1 MEPIEIIASDLF
13 DKVRSRFK
21 NLEMGDENGNVTIDP
36 TQARFFDFDFMIED
50 SNFGRVSVNIND
62 AGKLKLYYSQGITED
77 QEPDV
82 KQLWYRFLKE
92 MRLFSMRRLLRF
104 DTRDISKSNLDKND
118 FKFLS
123 TKKEK
128 DKPPMEKMNESRWNG
143 RNSKKTSRAV
153 NGKTEVIIRHNSPV
167 DEQILGSRSRRGNI
181 KSIFIQNGEGERF
194 KYPLNDAR
202 GAFAMAQ
209 HVNNGGV
216 PHDKAGRAII
226 EMSEHIAQLQEFQ
239 KHVQHTTLND
249 DAIGIKERALGRL
262 NDLKM
267 KLESLSKRKNYEA
280 WIAEFN
286 ETENDDMLITELD
299 PVQFEDYKSK
309 FTQQN
314 FNEEL
319 GKFFPLIHNIM
330 QEKIDLEEYVK
341 LDDDSKNNESYS
353 RAKSPDIQFEEWA
366 SSIEEGRLNTTELEK
381 KLGDQTLED
390 KLSEIS
396 LGPDGMVALNEL
408 VELFDLD
415 EADAETLGEK
425 LKTRAETANQDDAGI
440 DGPAMEEFKLW
451 VEDTHPEW
459 MEDLSELFSGE
470 GKSTEEP
477 PAEEPA
483 PEPASEPVPAPAPAQ
498 PPQAPTVPTQQGVA
512 EGYRIMPGIDR
523 ERYQERKGLEG
534 PFTANNGKVVYYDP
548 KEGKYY
554 DPDTDMYISYDDWEA
569 MNRQNM
575 EESSNKDKDSKILEE
590 IKSIVKRFY
599 NAANEDVGPFRSQES
614 VCLEVEKTLTE
625 KYNEK
630 VGQKAGLLA
639 KKMME
644 KLTKNWEMKHQ
655 KSVDSLSPVDDEGLS
670 RIQELAGLRKI

>member
-21 NLEMGDENGNVTIDP
+21 NLEMGDENGNVTINP

-330 QEKIDLEEYVK
+330 QEKIDLEEYAK

-483 PEPASEPVPAPAPAQ
+483 PEPAPEPVPAQ
-498 PPQAPTVPTQQGVA
+498 PPQAPTVPTQQGMTESDDDNDNDKEYKKWRKEVGTDY
-512 EGYRIMPGIDR
+512 ETTKNIVDPSKRKPGKP
-523 ERYQERKGLEG
+523 E
-534 PFTANNGKVVYYDP
+534 PYDKAKDELNSKLKN
-548 KEGKYY
+548 KEE
-554 DPDTDMYISYDDWEA
+554 SA
-569 MNRQNM
+569 A
-575 EESSNKDKDSKILEE
+575 ESSNKDKDSKILEE